1 MTYIS
6 SSSVLSSIRQSVL
19 QAQAGLTQA
28 QTEISS
34 GTQADIG
41 VYLGASTG
49 ASVSMKNQIDALDSY
64 TTTNGLASTRLDTT
78 ATALTSMVSL
88 AQTISASLVS
98 ASSTG
103 GSTTA
108 LQATGSSGLQ
118 ALLSELNTSVGDQY
132 VFGGNNTGTTPATD
146 YSSTSTAKTA
156 VDASFSQTFGFSQT
170 SDSASTISGSAMTS
184 YLNGSFAD
192 QFSDSNWSANWSQA
206 SSTTI
211 SSKIAPSQTATTSVS
226 ANETA
231 FRQIAEAYTM
241 LSEFMPAIIGA
252 SRGLDAKAAVVTKAT
267 TLMNTGLAAL
277 NQVQTGVG
285 ITQAAITSTD
295 TGLSAQTTLL
305 KSDVS
310 DVEDVDTYAL
320 NTRVT
325 TLQTQLQASY
335 ELTSRLQTL
344 SLTNYLTQ

>member
-6 SSSVLSSIRQSVL
+6 SSSVLSSVRQSVL
-19 QAQAGLTQA
+19 QAQAGLAQA

-34 GTQADIG
+34 GTQSDLG

-64 TTTNGLASTRLDTT
+64 TSTNGLATTRLDTT
-78 ATALTSMVSL
+78 ATALTSMVSA
-88 AQTISASLVS
+88 AQAISASLVS

-103 GSTTA
+103 GSTA
-108 LQATGSSGLQ
+108 GLQASGTSGLQ
-118 ALLSELNTSVGDQY
+118 ALLSGLNTSVGGQY
-132 VFGGNNTGTTPATD
+132 VFGGINSGTTPVSD
-146 YSSTSTAKTA
+146 YSATSSAETA

-170 SDSASTISGSAMTS
+170 SDSASTISGSDMTS
-184 YLNGSFAD
+184 FLNGSFAD
-192 QFSDSNWSANWSQA
+192 QFSDANWSANWSQA

-211 SSKIAPSQTATTSVS
+211 SSSIAPSQSATTSVS

-241 LSEFMPAIIGA
+241 LSEFTGSTM
-252 SRGLDAKAAVVTKAT
+252 SDDAKAAVVTKAT
-267 TLMNTGLAAL
+267 ALVNSGLAAL
-277 NQVQTGVG
+277 NDVQTGVG
-285 ITQAAITSTD
+285 ITQAAITSAD
-295 TGLSAQTTLL
+295 TGLSAQATLL
-305 KSDVS
+305 KGDVS
-310 DVEDVDTYAL
+310 DVESVDTYAL

-335 ELTSRLQTL
+335 ELTSRLESL
-344 SLTNYLTQ
+344 SLTTYLPT

>member
-241 LSEFMPAIIGA
+241 LSEFTGSNM
-252 SRGLDAKAAVVTKAT
+252 SDDAKAAVVTKAT

>member
-241 LSEFMPAIIGA
+241 PAIIGA

>member
-170 SDSASTISGSAMTS
+170 SDSASTISDSAMTS

-241 LSEFMPAIIGA
+241 LSEFTGSNM
-252 SRGLDAKAAVVTKAT
+252 SDDAKAAVVTKAT